1 MDSKEH
7 QQQLYDYVRKLMS
20 HDRAKHNV
28 LPLSKFGLMQITRQ
42 RVRPA
47 VEVDVMEVCPTC
59 MGKGKIQP
67 SILFTDQVEEE
78 IGHYYERYGKGLR
91 LHLHPYVYSY
101 VCRGWFNSLKCQ
113 WRRRYGVRVV
123 ENQSLGMLEMRFCDA
138 KGNIL
143 SHQEEPQEQQSKQ
156 PKEQP
161 KQQLKEQPTEQQ
173 PAEQKVQPAAKKQ
186 PAKKRPKKETPK
198 TEPKAEPTKQEK
210 PAENA
215 QTAQQPAKAK
225 QPRAKQPKAPKAQL
239 QKETEALLVQ
249 ETMPS
254 TAPIAQE
261 SANPKE
267 ESK

>member
-1 MDSKEH
+1 MM
-7 QQQLYDYVRKLMS
+7 L

-78 IGHYYERYGKGLR
+78 IGHYYEHYGKGLR

-101 VCRGWFNSLKCQ
+101 VCRGWFNSLKCR
-113 WRRRYGVRVV
+113 WRRKYGVRVV
-123 ENQSLGMLEMRFCDA
+123 ENQSLGMLEMRFYDA

-143 SHQEEPQEQQSKQ
+143 KHQEEPQEQPKQPQKQQ

-161 KQQLKEQPTEQQ
+161 KARPKKEPAKAEQPKAQQ
-173 PAEQKVQPAAKKQ
+173 PAEQKTQPAKKQ
-186 PAKKRPKKETPK
+186 PKAKQLPKKETPK
-198 TEPKAEPTKQEK
+198 AAQPKEDSTKQEK
-210 PAENA
+210 PVEKV
-215 QTAQQPAKAK
+215 QTAQQPATAK
-225 QPRAKQPKAPKAQL
+225 KPKAKQPKAPKAQP
-239 QKETEALLVQ
+239 QKEAEALPVQ

-254 TAPIAQE
+254 PAPGVQE
-261 SANPKE
+261 SANPNE